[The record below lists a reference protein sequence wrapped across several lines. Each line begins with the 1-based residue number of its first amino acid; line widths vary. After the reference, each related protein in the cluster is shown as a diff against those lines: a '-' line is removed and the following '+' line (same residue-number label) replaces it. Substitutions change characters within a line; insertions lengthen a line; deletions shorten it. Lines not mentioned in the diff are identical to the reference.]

1 MSQKRQKSS
10 FKEFDEQ
17 KFKASVQECCWEEIY
32 NCSNVEIAAEIF
44 ANRLNDVLDR
54 MAPIRKFQTRK
65 NYVPWMSK
73 DTKVLK
79 EKREAIYK
87 KATSTDNAED
97 WRQFRA
103 LRNQVTSSLRQDK
116 KMWESEKLDLVKN
129 DSTGV
134 WKEVK
139 SWLGWGTSGTP
150 TQLFWEGRLI
160 TSPLDLANSMN
171 RFFLQKIQILRN
183 SIPDN
188 N

>member
-1 MSQKRQKSS
+1 
-10 FKEFDEQ
+10 
-17 KFKASVQECCWEEIY
+17 
-32 NCSNVEIAAEIF
+32 
-44 ANRLNDVLDR
+44 

-171 RFFLQKIQILRN
+171 RFFLQKIQILKWYTR
-183 SIPDN
+183 
-188 N
+188 

>member
-1 MSQKRQKSS
+1 
-10 FKEFDEQ
+10 
-17 KFKASVQECCWEEIY
+17 
-32 NCSNVEIAAEIF
+32 
-44 ANRLNDVLDR
+44 
-54 MAPIRKFQTRK
+54 
-65 NYVPWMSK
+65 
-73 DTKVLK
+73 
-79 EKREAIYK
+79 
-87 KATSTDNAED
+87 
-97 WRQFRA
+97 
-103 LRNQVTSSLRQDK
+103 
-116 KMWESEKLDLVKN
+116 MWESEKLDLVKN

-188 N
+188 NEDPMSKLREAMRGRQCEFSIKKVCQSDVLKMIKGLIGHRLYRYKIFEAGE